1 MKFST
6 VLVLTSLFFF
16 GCQQEKVVSSSLL
29 PYVPQNASAIVK
41 VNDLSSFKSE
51 LKNNDFLSKLKGTKL
66 HTAVFDKLKGLD
78 YIQTNAESIIAF
90 TELGKDNLEFIYAV
104 SQPADFLQLTD
115 ISDKTIETVSYEQH
129 SYKKYTIE
137 GLVFYGTVMDDKA
150 IISSSP
156 ILLENLIR
164 KRGEVGMLGPLKK
177 LYEIANTD
185 KSATFFINTRNGD
198 PLISSILK
206 EDSKVSVSQFSDWV
220 SLDLSMGQD
229 HINFNGIAM
238 ANDSLKRFTNLFW
251 KTGPLPHATPAFA
264 PIAADGFLSYT
275 FDNYDVFAKNQQKY
289 LDRSTPM
296 DTIFNTVEEVGIIYL
311 NTKKAV
317 VLNTYGSEN
326 ISQFLDGL
334 KRGAQDYQGTE
345 ITALTNNDFLQEI
358 FDPLIQNFKA
368 NYYAILENAF
378 VFSSDKE
385 SLQTVISNF
394 KNSSTYNKAPSF
406 EAAKEVLADESNLL
420 FVTDDKGIRQ
430 ITKEDFSSELLQDL
444 QRAKLSKYAFAG
456 QLVTDETFYHTNLVL
471 RKIGKEAKL
480 NTTSPLFT
488 VQLDSDLATTPQFV
502 VNHRTNK
509 KEIVVQDKDNYIYL
523 ISTTGKVLWKKQLDG
538 RIQGKIAQV
547 DIYRNGRL
555 QLAFTTDNQFLILD
569 RNGKEVPPFT
579 QKFEGGNLNPLAVF
593 DYERKK
599 DYRFVVTQG
608 NKVYMYNNKGAI
620 VSGFKYTKAESPI
633 TRVPRHFRVG
643 KRDYLCFVLEDNTLK
658 ILNRVGDVRTRVSE
672 KIDFSENEAYL
683 YKNKFSITDKKGTLF
698 QIDEAGKITK
708 SNFNLN
714 KDHGMDATS
723 KTLAL
728 MNDNILSIKGKKVEL
743 DLGVYTKPKIF
754 YLYDK
759 IYVSVTD
766 IQSQKIHLFDSNAKP
781 IQNFPVYGNSLI
793 DLADMDNDRKLEL
806 VAKDLENSL
815 IIYKMN

>member
-6 VLVLTSLFFF
+6 VLVLTFLLFF

-29 PYVPQNASAIVK
+29 AYVPQNASAIIK

-78 YIQTNAESIIAF
+78 YVQTDTESVIAF
-90 TELGKDNLEFIYAV
+90 TELGKDNLEFIYVV
-104 SQPADFLQLTD
+104 SQSADFLQLTD
-115 ISDKTIETVSYEQH
+115 ITDKTIETVSYEQH
-129 SYKKYTIE
+129 TFKKYTIE
-137 GLVFYGTVMDDKA
+137 GSIFYGTVLDGKTV
-150 IISSSP
+150 ISSSP

-164 KRGEVGMLGPLKK
+164 KRGELSTLGPLKK
-177 LYEIANTD
+177 LYEIANTN
-185 KSATFFINTRNGD
+185 KSATFFINTQNGD
-198 PLISSILK
+198 ALISSILN
-206 EDSKVSVSQFSDWV
+206 ENAGISMSRFSDWV

-229 HINFNGIAM
+229 YINFNGIAM
-238 ANDSLKRFTNLFW
+238 ANDSLKKFTNLFW
-251 KTGPLPHATPAFA
+251 NTGPLPHTTPAFA
-264 PIAADGFLSYT
+264 PITADGFLSYT
-275 FDNYDVFAKNQQKY
+275 FDDYDVFAKNQQKY
-289 LDRSTPM
+289 LDRSIAM
-296 DTIFNTVEEVGIIYL
+296 DTVFNTVEEVGIIFL

-326 ISQFLDGL
+326 ITQFLDGL
-334 KRGAQDYQGTE
+334 KKGTVDYQGTE
-345 ITALTNNDFLQEI
+345 ITSLAANDFLNEI
-358 FDPLIQNFKA
+358 FNPLIQNFEA
-368 NYYAILENAF
+368 NYYAILENSF
-378 VFSSDKE
+378 VFSGDRE

-406 EAAKEVLADESNLL
+406 DTAKTVLADESNLL
-420 FVTDDKGIRQ
+420 FVADNKGLQQ
-430 ITKEDFSSELLQDL
+430 ILKEDFSSDLLKDL

-456 QLVTDETFYHTNLVL
+456 QLVTDDTFYHTNLIL
-471 RKIGKEAKL
+471 KKIGREAKL

-502 VNHRTNK
+502 INHRTNK
-509 KEIVVQDKDNYIYL
+509 KEIVVQDKDNYVYL
-523 ISTTGKVLWKKQLDG
+523 ISTAGKVLWKKQLEG
-538 RIQGKIAQV
+538 RIQGKIEQV

-569 RNGKEVPPFT
+569 RNGEEVPPFT
-579 QKFEGGNLNPLAVF
+579 KKFSGGNLNPLAVF

-599 DYRFVVTQG
+599 DYRFVITQG
-608 NKVYMYNNKGAI
+608 SKVFMYNNQGAI
-620 VSGFKYTKAESPI
+620 VSGFKYTAAESPI
-633 TRVPRHFRVG
+633 IKVPRHFRIG
-643 KRDYLCFVLEDNTLK
+643 KRDYLCFVLENKSLK
-658 ILNRVGDVRTRVSE
+658 ILNRVGDVRTKVSE
-672 KIDFSENEAYL
+672 KIDFSENEVYL
-683 YKNKFSITDKKGTLF
+683 YKNKFSTTDKKGTLV
-698 QIDEAGKITK
+698 QIDEAGKTTR
-708 SNFNLN
+708 SSFNLN

-728 MNDNILSIKGKKVEL
+728 INDNTLSIKGKKVEL

-766 IQSQKIHLFDSNAKP
+766 IQNQKIYLFDSNAKP
-781 IQNFPVYGNSLI
+781 IQNFPIYGNSLI
-793 DLADMDNDRKLEL
+793 DLADMDNDHKLEL